1 MPCMID
7 CCHRKLSSC
16 TADPCSPRT
25 SQADGAELLIA
36 LTHMREPNDRKLAAE
51 VPEFHLVLGG
61 HDHHYVSAF
70 IEPHNNL
77 MVKSGTDFRDMS
89 LIEVEFPNGSTTD
102 PKMSVERLV
111 IDGSVPE
118 DPAAKEVRVGRH
130 GRYTSANQPAYP
142 QPADHLLVLHPAARS
157 PFHPTPHRGRHL
169 IQIVDEY
176 MKLMG
181 EKMDEVVVETLE
193 PLDGRFQTVRTRESN
208 LGNFVCDVWRKA
220 ANAQIAILNSGSLR

>member
-1 MPCMID
+1 MSAYSGVAFTPGFM
-7 CCHRKLSSC
+7 L
-16 TADPCSPRT
+16 
-25 SQADGAELLIA
+25 QAKGAEVLIA

-118 DPAAKEVRVGRH
+118 DPAAKEVRVCVRGFGWRAV
-130 GRYTSANQPAYP
+130 RA
-142 QPADHLLVLHPAARS
+142 S
-157 PFHPTPHRGRHL
+157 P
-169 IQIVDEY
+169 
-176 MKLMG
+176 G
-181 EKMDEVVVETLE
+181 E
-193 PLDGRFQTVRTRESN
+193 GTR
-208 LGNFVCDVWRKA
+208 
-220 ANAQIAILNSGSLR
+220 